1 MSEPK
6 PTKMDPYKQIVDE
19 WLEEAPYS
27 ALRILEKLREM
38 GFDGG
43 YSIVKAYVSSRKMDL
58 NEKAT
63 VRFETMPGQQGQMDW
78 GFFED
83 HLVYEDGKWKKLY
96 CFLMIL
102 GYSRMRYIEFVTD
115 MSTNT
120 LIRCHQNAFRYFGG
134 YPEEIL
140 YDNMKQ
146 VVIKRLLKQEDSTL
160 NRQFEDFAGF
170 YGFKPILCRPYR
182 GQTKGKVERT
192 VQFVRDNFMVGIQY
206 NSLADLNGQALAW
219 CNKVNGKVHATTNEV
234 PFEQLKK
241 EGLSPLTREYIIDK
255 INLRRV
261 QKDCLDN
268 YVERAVAEKL
278 NILDILDHIFSEEA
292 KSKRKRAYEKQI
304 QMSGFPI
311 KKTLDDFDFSFQP
324 SIDKRQIDELATM
337 RFLENG
343 EIWGP
348 RANPA
353 ERVAWGEEEGMER
366 AQSSPQAGTQQSGI
380 SSDEVFLGP
389 PGVGQIHLA
398 SALDLVAAQHRF
410 STYYINRHQ
419 LIEQLK
425 KAHFENRL
433 PDKLKVLSK
442 YRMLII
448 DEIGYLPMDIQSTNL
463 FFQLIARR
471 YEKTS
476 TVFTSNKTFSQWNEV
491 FADVTIASAIL
502 DGVLHR
508 CTVINIKGESY
519 RLKERKEF
527 MRQKQQI
534 VNTLFEQGN
543 A

>member
-1 MSEPK
+1 MDIRSDRQKGLSYVELGRKYHMDPRTAKRYAESPQKPEYTLSEAK

-19 WLEEAPYS
+19 WQEEAPYS
-27 ALRILEKLREM
+27 AQRILEKLREM

-63 VRFETMPGQQGQMDW
+63 VRFETMPGKQGQMDW

-134 YPEEIL
+134 YPEEML

-192 VQFVRDNFMVGIQY
+192 VQFVRDNY
-206 NSLADLNGQALAW
+206 L
-219 CNKVNGKVHATTNEV
+219 
-234 PFEQLKK
+234 
-241 EGLSPLTREYIIDK
+241 
-255 INLRRV
+255 
-261 QKDCLDN
+261 
-268 YVERAVAEKL
+268 ERAVAENL
-278 NILDILDHIFSEEA
+278 NIVEVLDYIFSEEA

-337 RFLENG
+337 RSSYKEIKNVFAPLSDAYSKIQAASLELKPIILYAGNAFESFLLQIANDNQISLLGKNG
-343 EIWGP
+343 IMQKSDALSSVLP
-348 RANPA
+348 KKHR
-353 ERVAWGEEEGMER
+353 GM
-366 AQSSPQAGTQQSGI
+366 
-380 SSDEVFLGP
+380 
-389 PGVGQIHLA
+389 
-398 SALDLVAAQHRF
+398 
-410 STYYINRHQ
+410 
-419 LIEQLK
+419 
-425 KAHFENRL
+425 
-433 PDKLKVLSK
+433 
-442 YRMLII
+442 
-448 DEIGYLPMDIQSTNL
+448 IGYIGQVRNAADHGTDPDEDGKTWTVSEDTALLYPILVTSIIKDIYFYQHGS
-463 FFQLIARR
+463 I
-471 YEKTS
+471 
-476 TVFTSNKTFSQWNEV
+476 
-491 FADVTIASAIL
+491 
-502 DGVLHR
+502 
-508 CTVINIKGESY
+508 
-519 RLKERKEF
+519 
-527 MRQKQQI
+527 I
-534 VNTLFEQGN
+534 V
-543 A
+543 

>member
-1 MSEPK
+1 MDIRSDRQKGLSYVELGRKYHMDPRTAKRYAESPQKPEYTLSEPK

-58 NEKAT
+58 NEKAM
-63 VRFETMPGQQGQMDW
+63 VRFETMPGKQGQMDW

-120 LIRCHQNAFRYFGG
+120 LIRCHQNAFWYFGG

-192 VQFVRDNFMVGIQY
+192 VQFVRDNFMVGIKY

-234 PFEQLKK
+234 PVERLKK
-241 EGLSPLTREYIIDK
+241 EGLSPLSREYILK
-255 INLRRV
+255 
-261 QKDCLDN
+261 
-268 YVERAVAEKL
+268 
-278 NILDILDHIFSEEA
+278 
-292 KSKRKRAYEKQI
+292 
-304 QMSGFPI
+304 
-311 KKTLDDFDFSFQP
+311 P
-324 SIDKRQIDELATM
+324 SDLSRY
-337 RFLENG
+337 
-343 EIWGP
+343 
-348 RANPA
+348 
-353 ERVAWGEEEGMER
+353 
-366 AQSSPQAGTQQSGI
+366 
-380 SSDEVFLGP
+380 DEVLY
-389 PGVGQIHLA
+389 
-398 SALDLVAAQHRF
+398 D
-410 STYYINRHQ
+410 
-419 LIEQLK
+419 
-425 KAHFENRL
+425 
-433 PDKLKVLSK
+433 
-442 YRMLII
+442 
-448 DEIGYLPMDIQSTNL
+448 
-463 FFQLIARR
+463 
-471 YEKTS
+471 
-476 TVFTSNKTFSQWNEV
+476 
-491 FADVTIASAIL
+491 
-502 DGVLHR
+502 
-508 CTVINIKGESY
+508 
-519 RLKERKEF
+519 
-527 MRQKQQI
+527 
-534 VNTLFEQGN
+534 
-543 A
+543 